1 MLTPIRAFSEI
12 VKLQSSRR
20 FVSRSI
26 GDHPPDVVNLG
37 EDSEGRGGG
46 GAEEA
51 DDEDDPA
58 GAGEAGHGVGVQGAA
73 DRQEPLAGEGEDRQ
87 HRHVP
92 AGTQIML
99 MMCKMSLICKY
110 CCKI

>member
-1 MLTPIRAFSEI
+1 MDE
-12 VKLQSSRR
+12 
-20 FVSRSI
+20 
-26 GDHPPDVVNLG
+26 HPPDVVNLG

-87 HRHVP
+87 HRHIP

>member
-1 MLTPIRAFSEI
+1 MRNFNLREGSFPA
-12 VKLQSSRR
+12 LLLD
-20 FVSRSI
+20 
-26 GDHPPDVVNLG
+26 DHPPDVVNLG

-51 DDEDDPA
+51 DGEDDPA

-92 AGTQIML
+92 AGYRKQCL
-99 MMCKMSLICKY
+99 
-110 CCKI
+110 